1 MIKLNRKRLLSFFTM
16 MSVAFSVF
24 QGFTGYAYSAV
35 EDSSVASIQ
44 NRDAYY
50 SLSTDNIEEWKLNNT
65 ENTQKSLSD
74 STLTFNNNRGGH
86 ATLARY
92 FENPPTLEDNLAE
105 AEFTVEFSGS
115 EGSVSQFDIVGAE
128 IDKTGDP
135 NDNSILRIERN
146 IKDGKMYIYDTN
158 EQTIDITDHTFISG
172 NTYRLKI
179 HTVINFNTRDMDV
192 DVYSVN
198 NSGDTVFRASYRD
211 VKFYDSTMTTIK
223 GLYMRAAKNST
234 MVLSD
239 AVLYHQGEAK
249 PELTLYDL
257 AKDEKAKDNW
267 TASNDL
273 SVTIENNG
281 DSVTSLTHNKNDA
294 PNNRTATADMF
305 STSTNTSVNVKY
317 DISMTVDG
325 DGFYNKGDSSN
336 PDNFRETHNS
346 FSILDSAGQDVF
358 RISAGSFKPEA
369 KFKFKINDTDVT
381 SSFTDS
387 LGENGEITL
396 ALSVEADID
405 FSTHKMTVTIKNA
418 SNTIYTGDINIAE
431 TLTNVAKM
439 ESSIHRDSSGIKAS
453 NTISNLVVTQDNT
466 FAPVITAQDNLTV
479 EVNKS
484 ISAATVTR
492 YDKVD
497 VSVTEGSE
505 SIVTAEFSNVYSSV
519 IVTGKSVGTATITVK
534 AYNYNGDEENGS
546 YTKTDEKTITINVI
560 EDHGLPQNTEE
571 PGSLATCDP
580 EKEIIDL
587 NFDDKNIASQY
598 KYFDEYGRTHDDESK
613 TWTSIQDISSGSLG
627 ALGGETTNETIP
639 DDHISGNAF
648 YSWLTPDNDTQT
660 GNGYRG
666 SMLELDNA
674 LVQRTD
680 KIEVS
685 YDFAF
690 YNIVNDAGNGETA
703 GTPFLI
709 SMTSEAEETAGIP
722 YSFNSLAYDEIDS
735 DPSDLSSVSK
745 HLLTF
750 FTGRPKRDSDG
761 VHFTDMTNR
770 LAYYDPRYEEYIDL
784 GIELR
789 KNDYNYF
796 HVDAK
801 IDFVNDIIEFTI
813 KDCSDSNNEPNT
825 ITTNIPENASWN
837 GFIIASNKWD
847 QDLTVNESNPDINGQ
862 DTEHYAYL
870 DNIKAV
876 KIAEE
881 RRHLSNITAPTEHP
895 LPTDAVT
902 LVKNKATN
910 GTWSAE
916 AVKELVTPETAMPIE
931 TETPK
936 DGKEIISMNGFTYDI
951 VTAAGAG
958 DKTHI
963 PISSPAPTAD
973 GITSY
978 TEFDFYL
985 PKEGSKLTFYL
996 TGTKDG
1002 SEVVGNTITISS
1014 AGINSWYGNKNYET
1028 ITAEKLDSGK
1038 WYSMQIIYD
1047 LNDPTMRVIVTDNA
1061 ETETKPIADA
1071 TVNSR
1076 GLVGGYYRGVAFNP
1090 QSITTGDNGED
1101 KDDTENYV
1109 SFPAKEPSMATVY
1122 VANLRIYN
1130 RATIT
1135 EYYPEGAEADG
1146 NGDVTID
1153 EQSANNERLGYILS
1167 DFVRDRVGDNTS
1179 DNVYTRYEN
1188 YPVVPPKN
1196 DDGKTFTGWKLIY
1209 TNGSDGNAESG
1220 TVGENATRIKYAAVY
1235 GDLPVDSVKSD
1246 LEKGY
1251 YYMTFWTDLPIM
1263 TPNYNTIQWYVYA
1276 RENSDTNYTYRMTGD
1291 FDLTGIH
1298 TQLSGDGNYRIGY
1311 VVYNIPETYADV
1323 IALPQAHHV
1332 PVKTDEPTATELPAG
1347 ATPSPFATA
1356 QPKPSDAPGP
1366 DASRPTPDPEATA
1379 MPLETPNNA
1388 E

>member
-1 MIKLNRKRLLSFFTM
+1 M
-16 MSVAFSVF
+16 MSVVFSVF

-44 NRDAYY
+44 NREAFY
-50 SLSTDNIEEWKLNNT
+50 SLSTDSIEEWKLNNA
-65 ENTQKSLSD
+65 ENTKKSLSD

-92 FENPPTLEDNLAE
+92 FEDQPTFEDNLAE
-105 AEFTVEFSGS
+105 AEFTVEFSDSSSGQ
-115 EGSVSQFDIVGAE
+115 SQFDIVGDS
-128 IDKTGDP
+128 ITLSGDP
-135 NDNSILRIERN
+135 NDYSILRIERDN
-146 IKDGKMYIYDTN
+146 TSDKILLYDSSGH
-158 EQTIDITDHTFISG
+158 TIDITGYTFESR
-172 NTYRLKI
+172 RLKI

-198 NSGDTVFRASYRD
+198 NSGDTVFGASYRD
-211 VKFYDSTMTTIK
+211 VEFYDSTMTTIK

-234 MVLSD
+234 MVMSD
-239 AVLYHQGEAK
+239 AVLYHQGEAA
-249 PELTLYDL
+249 PTLTLYNL
-257 AKDEKAKDNW
+257 AEDENAKNNW
-267 TASNDL
+267 TASTDS
-273 SVTIENNG
+273 SVTITKND
-281 DSVTSLTHNKNDA
+281 DSVKSLTHNG
-294 PNNRTATADMF
+294 NNGSGNREAAADMF
-305 STSTNTSVNVKY
+305 SASTNTSVNVKY

-325 DGFYNKGDSSN
+325 DGFYAGDINNPNNFRPTSNSFAIRDSS
-336 PDNFRETHNS
+336 
-346 FSILDSAGQDVF
+346 GKDVF
-358 RISAGSFKPEA
+358 RISAGSFESNPS
-369 KFKFKINDTDVT
+369 FKFKINDTDVT
-381 SSFTDS
+381 ENFTGQDIFK
-387 LGENGEITL
+387 LGDNGKITL
-396 ALSVEADID
+396 DLSVEADID
-405 FSTHKMTVTIKNA
+405 FNTHEMNVTIKNGL
-418 SNTIYTGDINIAE
+418 NEIYTGTIKINE
-431 TLTNVAKM
+431 NLTNVAKM
-439 ESSIHRDSSGIKAS
+439 ESSIHRDSTMKAS

-479 EVNKS
+479 EVGKS

-492 YDKVD
+492 YDDVV
-497 VSVTEGSE
+497 VSVTDGSNY
-505 SIVTAEFSNVYSSV
+505 INATFSNVYSSV
-519 IVTGKSVGTATITVK
+519 IVTGKNEGTATITVT
-534 AYNYNGDEENGS
+534 AYNYNGGDNPKDPFTKEVSEE
-546 YTKTDEKTITINVI
+546 ITINVI
-560 EDHGLPQNTEE
+560 EDHGLPQNTED
-571 PGSLATCDP
+571 PNSLETCAP
-580 EKEIIDL
+580 EEIIYLDFESE
-587 NFDDKNIASQY
+587 NDTQY
-598 KYFDEYGRTHDDESK
+598 KYFDEYGRTHDDGSHD
-613 TWTSIQDISSGSLG
+613 WTNITNVDSSPLG
-627 ALGGETTNETIP
+627 KPSDKEVTTNIP
-639 DDHISGNAF
+639 SDHISGNAF
-648 YSWLTPDNDTQT
+648 YSWLTPKEDNQT

-690 YNIVNDAGNGETA
+690 YNIVNDAGNNEKA

-709 SMTSEAEETAGIP
+709 SMTSEAEESAGIP

-784 GIELR
+784 GITLTP
-789 KNDYNYF
+789 NNYNYF
-796 HVDAK
+796 HVDAE
-801 IDFVNDIIEFTI
+801 IDFVNDIIKFTI
-813 KDCSDSNNEPNT
+813 TDCSDSKNQAKT

-876 KIAEE
+876 KVAEE
-881 RRHLSNITAPTEHP
+881 TRYSNNIPAPTEHP

-902 LVKNKATN
+902 LVKDTD

-916 AVKELVTPETAMPIE
+916 AVKNIITPATAMPVE

-936 DGKEIISMNGFTYDI
+936 NDNGIIDGFTYDI

-958 DKTHI
+958 DTTTYI

-996 TGTKDG
+996 TGTKNN
-1002 SEVVGNTITISS
+1002 SEVVGNAITISS

-1028 ITAEKLDSGK
+1028 ITDKELESGK

-1153 EQSANNERLGYILS
+1153 EHSANNERLGYILS

-1196 DDGKTFTGWKLIY
+1196 DDGKTFTGWDLIY
-1209 TNGSDGNAESG
+1209 TNGTNGDIENG
-1220 TVGENATRIKYAAVY
+1220 TVGEDATRIKYAAVY

-1251 YYMTFWTDLPIM
+1251 YYMTFWTDLPIL

-1276 RENSDTNYTYRMTGD
+1276 KEGSETDYTYRMTGD

-1311 VVYNIPETYADV
+1311 VVYNIPDEYTDV
-1323 IALPQAHHV
+1323 IALPQAHHDQV
-1332 PVKTDEPTATELPAG
+1332 DKTEPTATPIPAG

-1356 QPKPSDAPGP
+1356 QPQPSDAPGP